1 MEMPRLRLGVLISGR
16 GSNLQALIDA
26 CADPAYPAEIVSV
39 ISDRAE
45 APGLAIAAAAGISAV
60 AIRHRD
66 RPAFAS
72 EASVL
77 LHGQRADLVC
87 LAGFMRVLDTAF
99 VEAWRDRMVNIHP
112 SLLPAFPGLHPHR
125 QALAAGVR
133 FSGCTVHFVRPQV
146 DAGPIIAQAVVPTRP
161 GDDEARLAARILAVE
176 HRLYPLAV
184 RLIAEGRVR
193 VVADTV
199 EIDGWQ
205 APTITVLN
213 PVEPPGER
221 LAATLG

>member
-45 APGLAIAAAAGISAV
+45 APGLAIAAAAGISGV
-60 AIRHRD
+60 ALPHPK

-72 EASVL
+72 EASAL
-77 LHGQRADLVC
+77 LREQRAGLVC
-87 LAGFMRVLDTAF
+87 LSGFMRVLDTAF
-99 VEAWRDRMVNIHP
+99 VEAWQDKMVNIHP
-112 SLLPAFPGLHPHR
+112 SLLPAFPGLHPQR

-133 FSGCTVHFVRPQV
+133 FSGCTVHFVRPEV
-146 DAGPIIAQAVVPTRP
+146 DAGPIIAQAVVPIRP